1 MQKHNNARAFGAG
14 LAGTVVM
21 TALMLMGP
29 LMGMPEMNIGK
40 MLAGFT
46 GVPIALGWVM
56 HLMIGE
62 ILAFIYVY
70 VCSTRLPG
78 TPLLR
83 GAIFGLIPWLF
94 AQVAVN
100 PMMGAGI
107 FAINTPIPIMMAM
120 ESLMGH
126 LVYGAVVGAVYG
138 QKQTA
143 HGSILAQA

>member
-1 MQKHNNARAFGAG
+1 MQKHNNARVLAAG

-62 ILAFIYVY
+62 ILAFFYVY

-83 GAIFGLIPWLF
+83 GAIYGMIPWL
-94 AQVAVN
+94 VAEVVVN

-107 FAINTPIPIMMAM
+107 FAINTPAPMMM
-120 ESLMGH
+120 VMGSLMGH
-126 LVYGAVVGAVYG
+126 VAYGAVVGAVYG

-143 HGSILAQA
+143 HSSIVAQA